1 MNRDTF
7 PGMLLHTCTYAEVT
21 RPPGNNA
28 LGGSA
33 RSLRSIRSRTR
44 LRLHEPRP
52 VVSHETRKR
61 IGQWKAEIK
70 EAAKARHIRAVD
82 RLYADELLAFPSV
95 ARGHYNLCSDA
106 TMGQRL
112 DVSDSTARRQRRRLD
127 KAGLIEVLGY
137 GRDGNSCLVRPIL
150 RDGTPVF
157 PDPEMHSRP
166 VTSDHPP
173 RSELTADLST
183 KTPKTEEPPLPPASP
198 DAAGEGGEAFDR
210 FEKEP
215 TKPKPAEESVK
226 PTKPAESGMFSSE
239 TAGVADQVPAPT
251 QPPSPETASAGST
264 AAPPATRPR
273 SDAIEPAKPVMS
285 FLQFWVAMGQTGREG
300 YARAQWG
307 KLSAADK
314 AAIRKRLS
322 RPRSWAADMWAGKWL
337 ECRVWE
343 EAVPAAARPEQVFIR
358 ENTPEWRCWQRHL
371 GRSMPVNSQGG
382 WWFSS
387 RLPPLTDAE
396 VPLKGQAH
404 SSHEAPF
411 DAESCPQ
418 HFTRR
423 WPAPALCRAR

>member
-7 PGMLLHTCTYAEVT
+7 PGILLHARTYAEVT
-21 RPPGNNA
+21 RPPGINA
-28 LGGSA
+28 LGCSA

-44 LRLHEPRP
+44 RRLHEPRP

-95 ARGHYNLCSDA
+95 ARGHYSLCSDA

-157 PDPEMHSRP
+157 PDPEMPSRL
-166 VTSDHPP
+166 VTPDHPP
-173 RSELTADLST
+173 RSELTANLST

-198 DAAGEGGEAFDR
+198 DAAGQGGEAFDR
-210 FEKEP
+210 FEQKP
-215 TKPKPAEESVK
+215 TKPKPA
-226 PTKPAESGMFSSE
+226 E

-251 QPPSPETASAGST
+251 QPPSLETAPAGSA
-264 AAPPATRPR
+264 AAPPAARPR
-273 SDAIEPAKPVMS
+273 PDAIEPAVPAMS

-307 KLSAADK
+307 KLSATDK
-314 AAIRKRLS
+314 AAIRERLS

-371 GRSMPVNSQGG
+371 VATKGKGTPVDNRGG
-382 WWFSS
+382 WWFPS

-396 VPLKGQAH
+396 VPPKEQA
-404 SSHEAPF
+404 S
-411 DAESCPQ
+411 Q
-418 HFTRR
+418 IQTNTRR
-423 WPAPALCRAR
+423 RA